1 MAKRVCIVR
10 QNYFP
15 DEDHIRKNVE
25 ALTDAGFQVDVICLR
40 APGEAARE
48 EYRGGTV
55 SRLPLTHKRTSKFR
69 YLFEYGA
76 FFLMAFWLLA
86 YRSIRRRYDIVELY
100 NVPDLIVLAAMPAKL
115 LGSKII
121 FFMFEMMPEQT
132 GDNYGLRD
140 DSRLMRILRWAE
152 GISVRFAHR
161 VITVS
166 PYQRDLIVER
176 SRPRS
181 EPAVV
186 MNVPEESIFRPGS
199 SAYEPDGVFR
209 VITHGSILKR
219 YGIQTLIRAVP
230 YLTDRI
236 PELEVTILGDGEYRD
251 ELEQLST
258 ELNVTNHVR
267 FLDSIPHQLVPDM
280 IAQADIG
287 VVPMLIMSILPNKL
301 FEYIAMKR
309 PVVSSLSPSVT
320 VLFDDNAIAYFT
332 PDDEHDLARRILE
345 LYDDPARAE
354 RMAQTAHEV
363 YDRYRWENARREYIG
378 VHEEFAGTRTVA
390 AEPKGDPA

>member
-15 DEDHIRKNVE
+15 EEDHVRKNVD
-25 ALTDAGFQVDVICLR
+25 ALTDAGFHVDVICLR

-55 SRLPLTHKRTSKFR
+55 TRLPIEHKRTSQYR
-69 YLFEYGA
+69 YMFEYGA
-76 FFLMAFWLLA
+76 FILMAFSLLA
-86 YRSIRRRYDIVELY
+86 VRSIRHRYDIVELY
-100 NVPDLIVLAAMPAKL
+100 NVPDLIVFAALPAKL

-121 FFMFEMMPEQT
+121 FFMFEMTPEQT
-132 GDNYGLRD
+132 GNNYGIGD
-140 DSRLMRILRWAE
+140 DRTLIRLLRWAE

-166 PYQRDLIVER
+166 PYQRDQVVER

-181 EPAVV
+181 EPTVV
-186 MNVPEESIFRPGS
+186 MNVPQESVFRLGTN
-199 SAYEPDGVFR
+199 ACEPDSVFR

-230 YLTDRI
+230 HLTDRI

-251 ELEQLST
+251 ELEQIAAKLG
-258 ELNVTNHVR
+258 VTDHVR
-267 FLDSIPHQLVPDM
+267 FLDSIPHKLVPEM
-280 IAQADIG
+280 IARADIG
-287 VVPMLIMSILPNKL
+287 VTPMLIMSILPNKL
-301 FEYIAMKR
+301 FEYIAMKC
-309 PVVSSLSPSVT
+309 PVVSSLSPSLT
-320 VLFDDNAIAYFT
+320 PLFDDNAIAYFT
-332 PDDEHDLARRILE
+332 PDDEVDLARRILE
-345 LYDDPARAE
+345 LYDDPARGK

-363 YDRYRWENARREYIG
+363 YDRFRWENARRKYIG
-378 VHEEFAGTRTVA
+378 VHEELVGIHTAA
-390 AEPKGDPA
+390 AEPKGDLA

>member
-1 MAKRVCIVR
+1 MTKRVCIVR
-10 QNYFP
+10 QSYFP
-15 DEDHIRKNVE
+15 EEDHVRKNVD

-55 SRLPLTHKRTSKFR
+55 SRLPLTHKRTSKLR

-76 FFLMAFWLLA
+76 FFLMAFSLLA
-86 YRSIRRRYDIVELY
+86 VRSIRHRYDIVELY
-100 NVPDLIVLAAMPAKL
+100 NVPDLIVFAAMPSKL
-115 LGSKII
+115 MGSKII
-121 FFMFEMMPEQT
+121 FFMFEMTPEQT
-132 GDNYGLRD
+132 SNNYELGD
-140 DSRLMRILRWAE
+140 DSRPIRFLRWAE

-161 VITVS
+161 VIFAS
-166 PYQRDLIVER
+166 PYQRDIIMER

-181 EPAVV
+181 EPSVV

-199 SAYEPDGVFR
+199 STYEPDSVFR

-236 PELEVTILGDGEYRD
+236 PELEVTILGDGEHRD
-251 ELEQLST
+251 DLLQLSAD
-258 ELNVTNHVR
+258 LGVTDHVR
-267 FLDSIPHQLVPDM
+267 FLDSIPHKAVPDM
-280 IAQADIG
+280 IARADIG

-309 PVVSSLSPSVT
+309 PVVSSLSPSLT
-320 VLFDDNAIAYFT
+320 GLFDDNAIAYFT

-345 LYDDPARAE
+345 LYDDPTRAE
-354 RMAQTAHEV
+354 KLAQNAHGV
-363 YDRYRWENARREYIG
+363 YKRYRWENARREYID
-378 VHEEFAGTRTVA
+378 VHERLVGIETAA